1 MQQLQPLVAN
11 AKLDRPLDSNP
22 PLSRELMFTRL
33 APDDWG
39 DVTDD
44 TRHEHYDQ
52 GYSEDAGNAYEEP
65 YYESEQ
71 QHLEAE
77 QHYQEPE
84 QNDPGTLHNEHHDQG
99 YGNGQESTEQIEV
112 EEARTESEDDYHDE

>member
-1 MQQLQPLVAN
+1 ML
-11 AKLDRPLDSNP
+11 
-22 PLSRELMFTRL
+22 TRL

-44 TRHEHYDQ
+44 TQREYYDQ
-52 GYSEDAGNAYEEP
+52 GYGEETGNAYEEP
-65 YYESEQ
+65 YHESEQ
-71 QHLEAE
+71 QHSEAE

-84 QNDPGTLHNEHHDQG
+84 QNDPGILHNEHHDQE
-99 YGNGQESTEQIEV
+99 YGDGQGSTEHVEM